1 MQFFQPKRYLY
12 FLFYIL
18 ACSSPLFVYIPKG
31 SLLVES
37 TPGNQL
43 PGFQDIPY
51 FVKNPRQEPSGFP
64 HSIATG
70 SPQNTLA
77 QLQMQVKKL
86 NTMSQWQAQPPW
98 TLCQTVRLPRPGP
111 TPSHKMATQLRCKFM
126 VTPPSHTRLPR
137 GLPNSGCMSQ
147 VSVQFSLCFHVTDR
161 PP

>member
-1 MQFFQPKRYLY
+1 MLIIF
-12 FLFYIL
+12 
-18 ACSSPLFVYIPKG
+18 FVYIPKG

-51 FVKNPRQEPSGFP
+51 FVKNPMQGPSGFP

-86 NTMSQWQAQPPW
+86 NPTSQWQAQPPW
-98 TLCQTVRLPRPGP
+98 TLCQTFRLPRSGPETLHGP
-111 TPSHKMATQLRCKFM
+111 TPSHNMATQLRCRFM
-126 VTPPSHTRLPR
+126 VTPPSHNRLPR
-137 GLPNSGCMSQ
+137 GLPNPGCMPQ